1 VPRLCTI
8 CTHPARQ
15 DIEKSIADGQSNRS
29 IAKQYRVGADAVLR
43 HKRDHFPQLLADSL
57 ATPASDAQRDTP
69 ANRVTAAV
77 AAHVQRNIT
86 EEGEHVVDVFR
97 ELFLQLDRLGRLYDA
112 IHEWLADP
120 DDPTKYFIGA
130 RSHEINVVYLDYDDC
145 SESGKPSRKRATLQ
159 ELLDR
164 IERDGHHE
172 PERSESRHAD
182 PRELLVKVS
191 AELRQQMQLRVSIV
205 EKLTSAQEI
214 ERFKSAVLDAIGEV
228 DSHVRRAVED
238 NLRRRAPVSGASR
251 PALG

>member
-1 VPRLCTI
+1 MPRACTI
-8 CTHPARQ
+8 CANEGRRE
-15 DIEKSIADGQSNRS
+15 IETLILTGRSNRS
-29 IAKQYRVGADAVLR
+29 IARQYRVSADAVLR

-57 ATPASDAQRDTP
+57 APPSHDAQRDTP
-69 ANRVTAAV
+69 ANRVTAAI
-77 AAHVQRNIT
+77 AAHVQRNIGD
-86 EEGEHVVDVFR
+86 EGEHVVDVFR

-112 IHEWLADP
+112 VHEWLADP

-130 RSHEINVVYLDYDDC
+130 RSHEINVVYLDYDDR

-191 AELRQQMQLRVSIV
+191 AELRQQMQLRVSIL

-228 DSHVRRAVED
+228 DPHVRAAVED
-238 NLRRRAPVSGASR
+238 NLRRRAPVSGSPR
-251 PALG
+251 PSLG